1 MDSSER
7 SWANW
12 SAFLKVAYRGIML
25 QVLVLLMAYRPVA
38 VVAQSGH
45 ELGPGRESAV
55 VGAGFALH
63 GFSLWHHQRNKDR
76 PLPPLDLARVP
87 AFDRISTTQWSLRA
101 HRTSNILFGVV
112 ATAAFTTAI
121 IAQRDDRPEVPAVL
135 ILESGLLSSG
145 LTNTAKELVRRP
157 RPYLY
162 NPAVPASVHRKG
174 EDAVSFWSGHTAN
187 MAAITFSTA
196 AIVQR
201 SDVPSD
207 AKLATWLGAAA
218 APALMGY
225 LRVRA
230 GRHFPSDV
238 LVGYLVG
245 AAVGLTVPYIHQ
257 PRTAH

>member
-1 MDSSER
+1 DP
-7 SWANW
+7 
-12 SAFLKVAYRGIML
+12 RG
-25 QVLVLLMAYRPVA
+25 
-38 VVAQSGH
+38 H
-45 ELGPGRESAV
+45 
-55 VGAGFALH
+55 ALH
-63 GFSLWHHQRNKDR
+63 RHL
-76 PLPPLDLARVP
+76 
-87 AFDRISTTQWSLRA
+87 WSLRA

-187 MAAITFSTA
+187 MAAITFSAA

-201 SDVPSD
+201 SDVSSD

-245 AAVGLTVPYIHQ
+245 AAVGLAVPYIHQ